1 MPQLSPLNWIF
12 LFFMFWLLVIIISAM
27 IWWNKKNFFYS
38 ALNEKLTNTPNKWS
52 W

>member
-12 LFFMFWLLVIIISAM
+12 LFFMFWMLVIIVGTM
-27 IWWNKKNFFYS
+27 IWWNNKNLFYS
-38 ALNEKLTNTPNKWS
+38 ALNKKPLNTPNKWN